1 MWRGSFCRDWG
12 LDRFLGTTGGSDEP
26 SVQEE
31 VNTMAIGV
39 NSSKTGARPSHEA
52 IESDADATMVGKSD
66 QKKMDHAA
74 MESAK
79 RAENR
84 IHSNEETTPGN
95 SIFSK

>member
-1 MWRGSFCRDWG
+1 MAQG
-12 LDRFLGTTGGSDEP
+12 LDST
-26 SVQEE
+26 
-31 VNTMAIGV
+31 
-39 NSSKTGARPSHEA
+39 KTGARPSHEA
-52 IESDADATMVGKSD
+52 IEEDNSATEVGKSE
-66 QKKMDHAA
+66 QEKIDHIA